1 MLEEVGKEGEGQSQS
16 GTRSLSACFCL
27 AGRIPSSLSRPT
39 TKVWKLDGALD
50 GTEQM
55 IGQKLEMESA

>member
-27 AGRIPSSLSRPT
+27 AGRIPHPSPGQH
-39 TKVWKLDGALD
+39 KVWKLDGALD